1 MIAKEIPKKS
11 DGSIRRLIEYIGR
24 TFKPDPVEVSF
35 THCIGG
41 FNASIKDMEIKQEL
55 ARGGS
60 DKTYHLVL
68 SFHPEDDLSKKRL
81 AYIENE
87 CCKTLGFGEH
97 QRASVLHTDTNNPHL
112 HIAINRVHPT
122 TLRTVT
128 PYYSHKKLLKF
139 SARMQ
144 QELGLKEDN
153 LTPKQQQIPARAAEM
168 EAFTG
173 QQSLYSYIVGSVE
186 PKLDKQSITDWQ
198 TLHETLDKFSLSVK
212 PYGEG
217 YVIGDEKHDVWLPAS
232 KVLDTKPLG
241 QWQANT
247 LTITAEAIT
256 VENNEAKKPR
266 YFLAE
271 QTNLWDEFTRQ
282 KNATLAVRQ
291 QQYKAFADHTKG
303 QRGAIKDKY
312 TALRDEIKQN
322 RLLSN
327 KQKFK
332 LYQQLGEQ
340 RRLDHQQVTLD
351 YAEQR
356 KQLTANHSL
365 PNWQQFL
372 IDKAVVGNESALK
385 TLANGKNQRGYKQ
398 LVDVLQNTPTAAA
411 QQLLQ
416 QVGDLKAEKKQRSDK
431 QQAIKQWID
440 SRNQLVGKVTDVIEH
455 QFFGKQRGTF
465 THRGTRKIGDSQF
478 VSLLEK
484 DGVMF
489 VKPITEKQKSFLRSL
504 PKGKNITVDDKGFF
518 KKRGRS

>member
-1 MIAKEIPKKS
+1 MIAKEISRKTN
-11 DGSIRRLIEYIGR
+11 GSIRKLIEYIGR
-24 TFKPDPVEVSF
+24 TTKPEQVRVNF
-35 THCIGG
+35 HHCIGG
-41 FNASIKDMEIKQEL
+41 FEASIRQMEGTQAM
-55 ARGGS
+55 ARANS
-60 DKTYHLVL
+60 DKTYHVVL
-68 SFHPEDDLSKKRL
+68 SFQKEDHLTAKQRD
-81 AYIENE
+81 YIEAE

-97 QRASVLHTDTNNPHL
+97 QRASAFHTDTSNPHL

-139 SARMQ
+139 SARMI
-144 QELGLKEDN
+144 QELGLKENN
-153 LTPKQQQIPARAAEM
+153 LTPRHELSAKAAEM
-168 EAFTG
+168 EAFSSK
-173 QQSLYSYIVGSVE
+173 QSLQGYIATVVK
-186 PKLDKQSITDWQ
+186 PNFNRDIKDWQ
-198 TLHETLDKFSLSVK
+198 TLHRELSKFSLAVK
-212 PYGEG
+212 PHGNG
-217 YVIGDEKHDVWLPAS
+217 FVIGDKQHDIWVAA
-232 KVLDTKPLG
+232 KTIIDTQSLG
-241 QWQANT
+241 KWQPPKS
-247 LTITAEAIT
+247 T
-256 VENNEAKKPR
+256 VKIPPQSQYR
-266 YFLAE
+266 PTE

-303 QRGAIKDKY
+303 QRGVIKDKY

-340 RRLDHQQVTLD
+340 RRLDHQQVTHD

-356 KQLTANHSL
+356 KQLTANHPL

-372 IDKAVVGNESALK
+372 IDKAVAGNENALK
-385 TLANGKNQRGYKQ
+385 TLVNGKNQRGYKQ
-398 LVDVLQNTPTAAA
+398 LLDVLQNTPTTAA

-440 SRNQLVGKVTDVIEH
+440 SRNQLVGKASDVIEH

-465 THRGTRKIGDSQF
+465 THRGTRQIGDSQF

-484 DGVMF
+484 GGVMF
-489 VKPITEKQKSFLRSL
+489 VKPITEKQMRFLRTI
-504 PKGKNITVDDKGFF
+504 PKGKKLNVSEKGFT
-518 KKRGRS
+518 KNRVRS